1 MHWIIFGPLS
11 GLMPNVQNL
20 CLNAP
25 PNQRISKIHK
35 MDRKVSLW
43 SAFKGRTYPGVS
55 RISAWADLADVCQP
69 ARLQFAGAGCIP
81 WCLRFG
87 WRSFGYRKEQINIEG
102 TTKNKVHIML
112 LRSKTWVASV
122 AFAPCYRDF
131 TAINWH
137 PGTESG
143 SARSSPA
150 YLLGIC
156 KVASQAWNAGNVRS
170 RDQDTEAAVMKIQFL
185 N

>member
-1 MHWIIFGPLS
+1 
-11 GLMPNVQNL
+11 MPNVQNL

-35 MDRKVSLW
+35 IDRKVSLW
-43 SAFKGRTYPGVS
+43 SAFKGITYPGVS

-112 LRSKTWVASV
+112 LRSKTCRLHRLHSRHA
-122 AFAPCYRDF
+122 
-131 TAINWH
+131 TAISLLSIGTQVLKVVLRGH
-137 PGTESG
+137 PLHICSG
-143 SARSSPA
+143 YVRLPLKHETLATFEV
-150 YLLGIC
+150 GI
-156 KVASQAWNAGNVRS
+156 R
-170 RDQDTEAAVMKIQFL
+170 IQRQL
-185 N
+185 